1 MNLLRP
7 TATELSSSM
16 KLDTHKQDASFL
28 SVRHGSIGP
37 LRKGF
42 EPSKKIKNKKNIN
55 ENKNYFYSRLQ
66 AKISI

>member
-16 KLDTHKQDASFL
+16 KLDTHKQDASYL
-28 SVRHGSIGP
+28 SVRHACIGP

-42 EPSKKIKNKKNIN
+42 EPSKKNKKI
-55 ENKNYFYSRLQ
+55 KKY
-66 AKISI
+66 K